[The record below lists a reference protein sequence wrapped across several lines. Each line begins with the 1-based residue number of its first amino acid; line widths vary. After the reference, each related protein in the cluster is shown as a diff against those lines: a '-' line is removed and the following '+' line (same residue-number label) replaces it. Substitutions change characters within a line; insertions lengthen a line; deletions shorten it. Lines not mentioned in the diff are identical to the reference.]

1 MTEYAKPYPHDPI
14 VEIAPDLFMVRGSMK
29 MNALVNISRN
39 MAIVRHEGDLT
50 LVNPI
55 RLNNEGEAAL
65 RALGTVKRMFR
76 LGSFHGIDDQ
86 YSADIFGAEM
96 WRQQGGEAYPSP
108 APTVVLTEG
117 MELPFPDA
125 ELFLFRGL
133 NQPEGALLIN
143 RAGGVLVTC
152 DGIQHYGDYRFVTW
166 YMRMM
171 MPRIGFPK
179 TTIIGPFWLTA
190 MVPDGMDI
198 HSEFSRLLALKFDK
212 LLAAHG
218 SLLDGGAHGAV
229 ARAVDKL
236 VAEKSD

>member
-29 MNALVNISRN
+29 MNAFVNISRN

-50 LVNPI
+50 LINPI
-55 RLNNEGEAAL
+55 RLNAKGEAEL
-65 RALGTVKRMFR
+65 QALGTVKRLIR

-86 YSADIFGAEM
+86 YYADIFGAEM
-96 WRQQGGEAYPSP
+96 WRQPGGEAYPSP
-108 APTVVLTEG
+108 APTVTLTEDT
-117 MELPFPDA
+117 ELPFPDA

-143 RAGGVLVTC
+143 KAGGVLITC

-166 YMRMM
+166 YARPMLARM
-171 MPRIGFPK
+171 GFPK
-179 TTIIGPFWLTA
+179 TTIIGPFWITA
-190 MVPDGMDI
+190 MVPEGLDI
-198 HSEFSRLLALKFDK
+198 QIEFNRLLEMKFDK

-218 SLLDGGAHGAV
+218 SLLESGAHAAV
-229 ARAVDKL
+229 EKALKKL
-236 VAEKSD
+236 AAA